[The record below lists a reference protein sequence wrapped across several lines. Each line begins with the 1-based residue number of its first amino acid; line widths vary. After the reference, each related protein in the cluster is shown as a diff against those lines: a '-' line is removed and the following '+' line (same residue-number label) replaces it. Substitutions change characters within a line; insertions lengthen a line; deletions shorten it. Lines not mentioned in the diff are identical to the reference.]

1 MKDEIAKEKEN
12 IEDRYKEELNALEA
26 QKQRETE
33 WYNGVM
39 QQLNTESEQLEA
51 NHKERMKELRG
62 DLVEIWFKL
71 ILKTLIFDKR

>member
-1 MKDEIAKEKEN
+1 MKEEIAKEKIN
-12 IEDRYKEELNALEA
+12 IEKRYKEELNALEA
-26 QKQRETE
+26 QKQKEAE

-62 DLVEIWFKL
+62 DLVGIWFTL
-71 ILKTLIFDKR
+71 ILKNSHL

>member
-1 MKDEIAKEKEN
+1 MKEEIAKEKIN
-12 IEDRYKEELNALEA
+12 IEKRYKEELNALEA
-26 QKQRETE
+26 QKQKEDE

-62 DLVEIWFKL
+62 DLVGIWFTL
-71 ILKTLIFDKR
+71 ILKNSHL